1 MNCELLFSKQESELG
16 CWASFLNGSHCWEVR
31 RMSCFYVSCC
41 CTRLLVRIFPTGDF
55 FLGFNDQEDDE
66 DKKREERVEERCLWQ
81 NPRWCD
87 SERGPVMWS

>member
-1 MNCELLFSKQESELG
+1 MF
-16 CWASFLNGSHCWEVR
+16 
-31 RMSCFYVSCC
+31 CFYVSCC

-55 FLGFNDQEDDE
+55 CLGFNDQEDDE